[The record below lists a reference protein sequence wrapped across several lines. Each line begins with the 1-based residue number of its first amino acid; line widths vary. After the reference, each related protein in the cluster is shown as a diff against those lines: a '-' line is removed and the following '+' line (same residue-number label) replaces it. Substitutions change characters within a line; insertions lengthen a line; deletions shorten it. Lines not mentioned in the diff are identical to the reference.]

1 MRVGV
6 LVLALMTIVAD
17 VQGQVTKHSFGKAPD
32 GTAVDL
38 YTIKSGALEAKITNY
53 GGLVTSLK
61 VPDRHGKIADVV
73 LGYDSLDGYLTKS
86 PFFGALVGRYGNRIG
101 GAKFV
106 LDGKTYSTPRNDGAN
121 TLHGGT
127 KGFDKVVW
135 KAKEIPHGIELTYVS
150 PDGDQGFPGT
160 LTTLVRYTLLGKDFK
175 IEYSATT
182 DKDTV
187 VNLTHH
193 SYFNLKGQGE
203 GDILQHQLKLN
214 ASRYTPLDAT
224 TGCSTVAGANCPR
237 RRKFMSRL
245 RAASCRSGPTSPA
258 CSFTREISWTAPL
271 RARVGRFTGIA
282 QDSAWKRSTFPIR
295 RTIRSFHQPS

>member
-1 MRVGV
+1 MEVARMRVGV

-187 VNLTHH
+187 GNLTHH

-214 ASRYTPLDAT
+214 ASRYTPLDDGLIP
-224 TGCSTVAGANCPR
+224 TGE
-237 RRKFMSRL
+237 L
-245 RAASCRSGPTSPA
+245 
-258 CSFTREISWTAPL
+258 
-271 RARVGRFTGIA
+271 
-282 QDSAWKRSTFPIR
+282 
-295 RTIRSFHQPS
+295 